1 MARFAKYKQSLFV
14 VLYEGARRQDMAIS
28 KKILRS
34 QLKTDGNLKTKEKQ
48 LHYRNDV
55 TYD

>member
-34 QLKTDGNLKTKEKQ
+34 QLKTDGNLKTNEKQ
-48 LHYRNDV
+48 LVRAS
-55 TYD
+55 